1 MTVPHVALLVMVMTL
16 AGGNLIAMAAQMVIA
31 GILTLVGVS
40 LITLHNHDHALDLV
54 EKSL

>member
-1 MTVPHVALLVMVMTL
+1 MVMTL